1 MNAEFEFDENNFAI
15 ILKDNT
21 GEVTDEG
28 VNEGVSEGVNE
39 GVNVLLDVITS
50 DPGKRVPYYAE
61 KIGTSVKN
69 IERWLKNL
77 KDNNSIEFKGAPK
90 TGGYWLVKK

>member
-21 GEVTDEG
+21 GEVTD
-28 VNEGVSEGVNE
+28 EGVNE

>member
-1 MNAEFEFDENNFAI
+1 LNAEFEFDENNFAI

-21 GEVTDEG
+21 GEVTD
-28 VNEGVSEGVNE
+28 EGVNE

>member
-1 MNAEFEFDENNFAI
+1 MNVFGITFTKANSRDKQE
-15 ILKDNT
+15 
-21 GEVTDEG
+21 DEG
-28 VNEGVSEGVNE
+28 VNEGVSEGVN
-39 GVNVLLDVITS
+39 VLLDVIIS